1 MSKKYFFGWEN
12 IRWGIKNI
20 ILIYSS
26 KSSFFSKKRIESGIG
41 FVIAEWGM
49 VFWLL
54 KKYDVMTT
62 TDFGIWASIQFFVAG
77 YILNQIEKAKDKI
90 TGEDSN
96 LNATI
101 TTTITTD
108 NGSNPPTDPSND
120 PSNGEVIN

>member
-1 MSKKYFFGWEN
+1 MKNIWNRKYFFGWEN

-49 VFWLL
+49 IFWLL

-77 YILNQIEKAKDKI
+77 YILNQIEKSK
-90 TGEDSN
+90 
-96 LNATI
+96 LNNTDDTNISATI

-108 NGSNPPTDPSND
+108 DGSSEEP
-120 PSNGEVIN
+120 IN